1 MYSIDL
7 TRSIPEQKYPFLKS
21 QKRAKAEGSNVWV
34 EELMHT
40 NYTETKDAS
49 LWRAVLCRAVVD
61 AASGS
66 GAEKLEVAQWVED
79 KDDTDDFNTVCHFCG
94 VDNEFM
100 SRVFA
105 SILTA
110 PEAVASVL
118 SNQVRSAIM
127 SYDGGALKKIFDED
141 M

>member
-1 MYSIDL
+1 
-7 TRSIPEQKYPFLKS
+7 
-21 QKRAKAEGSNVWV
+21 
-34 EELMHT
+34 MHT
-40 NYTETKDAS
+40 NYTETKEAS
-49 LWRAVLCRAVVD
+49 LWRAVLCRAVID

-79 KDDTDDFNTVCHFCG
+79 KDSTDDFNTVCHFCG
-94 VDNEFM
+94 VDNDFM

-127 SYDGGALKKIFDED
+127 SYDGGALKKIFDGD